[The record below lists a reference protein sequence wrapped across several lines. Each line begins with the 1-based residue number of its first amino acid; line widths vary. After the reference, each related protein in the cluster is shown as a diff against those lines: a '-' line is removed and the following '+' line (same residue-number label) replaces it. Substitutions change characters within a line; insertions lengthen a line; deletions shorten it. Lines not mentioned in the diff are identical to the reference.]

1 MFGKNDNIIP
11 FEDRSS
17 LEIGNLSFWR
27 RWKEV
32 LFVCIKKILY
42 RKF

>member
-17 LEIGNLSFWR
+17 LEIENLEKMEGS
-27 RWKEV
+27 V
-32 LFVCIKKILY
+32 ICLY
-42 RKF
+42 

>member
-17 LEIGNLSFWR
+17 LEIGNFSFWR

-32 LFVCIKKILY
+32 LFGENFVS
-42 RKF
+42 